1 MVPEASPIGEKAGG
15 DKLQIA
21 VITAAIVI
29 IRQACTVHGVWSN
42 AMGLGASN
50 GFSAGPGP
58 KTLGGIPEGETSK
71 RHQAVCTTMHVCSP
85 SCGPALVLTPGGHC
99 RREAHEA
106 SMPGNTW
113 PESEQH
119 VRLIRTRRE
128 AQRWAKACGAS
139 LMTCTPKPSM

>member
-1 MVPEASPIGEKAGG
+1 MHAVRLIRGKREAQAVALQTKARPRMNMR
-15 DKLQIA
+15 L
-21 VITAAIVI
+21 
-29 IRQACTVHGVWSN
+29 IRQLREAQSMRAATCTN
-42 AMGLGASN
+42 AESHKN
-50 GFSAGPGP
+50 
-58 KTLGGIPEGETSK
+58 T
-71 RHQAVCTTMHVCSP
+71 
-85 SCGPALVLTPGGHC
+85 